1 MAVTDPVADFLT
13 RIRNATKAKH
23 KKVDIP
29 VSKLKIELSR
39 ILLENNFIQHYTIL
53 EEGSRKNIR
62 IYLKYYER
70 FSIVKGLR
78 RISKPGIRTYS
89 KNTELPRVLNGLGI
103 AVVSTSKGIMT
114 EKQARQ
120 QKIGGEI
127 LCYVW

>member
-13 RIRNATKAKH
+13 RIRNATHAKH

-29 VSKLKIELSR
+29 ASKMKIEIAR
-39 ILLENNFIQHYTIL
+39 ILLENNFIQHYTVL
-53 EEGSRKNIR
+53 EEGSKKNIR
-62 IYLKYYER
+62 IYLKYFGGEN
-70 FSIVKGLR
+70 ILKGLQ

-103 AVVSTSKGIMT
+103 AIVSTSKGIMT

-120 QKIGGEI
+120 LKVGGEI
-127 LCYVW
+127 LCYIW